1 MLEHFTNLDI
11 HLIKAN
17 YYICV
22 LIFISKSLG
31 IYYIYIYLYARKFKH
46 ACTYY
51 KPTYKNKDYYN
62 LKLKKKGFEQN
73 LN

>member
-31 IYYIYIYLYARKFKH
+31 IYYIYIFIR
-46 ACTYY
+46 T
-51 KPTYKNKDYYN
+51 
-62 LKLKKKGFEQN
+62 QI
-73 LN
+73 